1 MYIELILSIG
11 IVTVIN
17 FARRKHHGLRLRA
30 VSPLRLRALQHN
42 HAVLLWPELLQ
53 PLQSAV
59 KSRIDEHRCKLIHSL
74 DVKYIYSVYDGGTKQ
89 TLNLRV
95 FD

>member
-1 MYIELILSIG
+1 MIG

-17 FARRKHHGLRLRA
+17 FARRKHHG
-30 VSPLRLRALQHN
+30 LRLRALQHN

-59 KSRIDEHRCKLIHSL
+59 KSRIDEHRCKLIYSL

>member
-1 MYIELILSIG
+1 MYIEFIL
-11 IVTVIN
+11 
-17 FARRKHHGLRLRA
+17 RRKHHGLWLRA
-30 VSPLRLRALQHN
+30 ISPLWLRAIQHN

-59 KSRIDEHRCKLIHSL
+59 KSRIDEHRCKLIYSL

-89 TLNLRV
+89 TLTLSLRV